1 MYDSNGYIPPVKV
14 ETLTMDV
21 SIIRSALITMKV
33 IKSIRGLLT
42 NDPEPE
48 MFFTPEFVSSVNF
61 ICSSHVL
68 LNLSF
73 AIEIE
78 SH

>member
-14 ETLTMDV
+14 ETLT
-21 SIIRSALITMKV
+21 SALITMKV

-42 NDPEPE
+42 KDPERE
-48 MFFTPEFVSSVNF
+48 MSFIPEFVSSVNF

-78 SH
+78 SHWVLR